1 MSLNTAKMNMM
12 RQQIHTLGN
21 NDINITNILIDLP
34 RENFVSEEMKAIAYA
49 DVEIPLGHGEHMFTP
64 RLEAQILN
72 AIQTKKSDKVLEI
85 GTGSG
90 HFTAILARLTDS
102 VVTVDIHEDFSTEA
116 KYRLKKHGIYNVRF
130 CTGNASAGW
139 EIDKQ
144 YDLIVVNGALP
155 TLPDTLKKQLTIGG
169 RVFYI
174 FGKKENMEGVVV
186 TRTSETQWLSKSYFD
201 TRVDPIKEAT
211 QPEKFTF

>member
-1 MSLNTAKMNMM
+1 MNMM

-34 RENFVSEEMKAIAYA
+34 RESFVPKEMEALAYA

-72 AIQTKKSDKVLEI
+72 IIQAKKSDKVLEI

-90 HFTAILARLTDS
+90 HLTAILARLVDS

-139 EIDKQ
+139 ETDKQ

-155 TLPDTLKKQLTIGG
+155 ILPDTLKNQLIIGG
-169 RVFYI
+169 RLFCI
-174 FGKKENMEGVVV
+174 LGKEENMEGVII
-186 TRTSETQWLSKSYFD
+186 TRTNENQWFSKSYFD
-201 TRVDPIKEAT
+201 TRVDSIKEAT
-211 QPEKFTF
+211 HPEKFTF